1 MSIIF
6 CNFAGRKV
14 RGNMLIDNKFHV
26 EHRAER
32 VKFK

>member
-14 RGNMLIDNKFHV
+14 RVNTLIDNKFHV
-26 EHRAER
+26 KHRA
-32 VKFK
+32 

>member
-14 RGNMLIDNKFHV
+14 RVNTLIDNKFHV
-26 EHRAER
+26 EHRT
-32 VKFK
+32 

>member
-14 RGNMLIDNKFHV
+14 MVNTLIDNKFHV
-26 EHRAER
+26 EHRT
-32 VKFK
+32 